1 MTELS
6 ASEIAA
12 FPLVPCGR
20 WWTGLDSQRLM
31 LDVYHDTVPACGL
44 AMSWDNGYGGKQF
57 GFFPPRVSKLDFMLH
72 LLDIPVAYRNAYEML
87 VENVACRAYLDVDYE
102 GPADPDHNT
111 LKRLMSTIRAK
122 IRQDFQCEPKL
133 YVCCGTRP
141 SKDEPDTVMK
151 HSYHIVCENLV
162 FERNNDGLMRSFFTS
177 IQGFTYQK
185 DFEEKSM
192 IDGSVYTK
200 NRHFR
205 TLHSCKRGT
214 TTPLL
219 RISGDPLLDEFTH
232 DWGRDALATLP
243 FFISN
248 PDTHECTFVATP
260 APLLLQIETNKKS
273 KRHKG
278 DTPMNTAA
286 GGVAAKSFPVP
297 IQMLQELLTLAGDTT
312 TTLGSVQ
319 YLGAEDKWQIQG
331 NQRGQGRKCLVTPGT
346 THERNN
352 CLLFV
357 EDFKHAHY
365 DGFKVD
371 YFCTASEC
379 STGCTKPT
387 IGYIAW
393 NVQVKNWAIQL
404 SLPQADTV
412 MHEEEDDDDSAD
424 MDIPEESQPVPPAPA
439 PIDPEDPETNTY
451 DMVKARFE
459 LGCFKVKHPFYYAR
473 IEEGH
478 DPYLHSHIDL
488 QHFYCD
494 LKYWGN
500 NKNDELVKLPFV
512 PAWLQDPSKRMVERI
527 VVDPTNSIKGVY
539 NMWKGFAVEKIPPV
553 DDVLVPELVSNITR
567 HISDVITAGEDTHTM
582 FVHCYLA
589 NMIQRPWLKSQVAL
603 SLYGAQ
609 GCGKGILFEFFR
621 MKILGTHCSYQ
632 TARPEHDLFGRFA
645 NGAVNKVCVQVD
657 EVKSL
662 HEHADQLKD
671 FITNP
676 TINYE
681 KKGKDVIVIANLANL
696 ILTSNNAN
704 ALTVSPDDRR
714 FVLFNC
720 SSVHKNNAQYFTSLG
735 AHLERPEVAR
745 AYYQYLMSLDL
756 SAYPV
761 SFQCSRPITQYYT
774 ESQHNSIPTISRFFS
789 ALVNSA
795 YPEPQIP
802 CRELYKKYELF
813 HAHGNYKFLMTE
825 TAFGRDAKK
834 YAGVTFHRLSGC
846 RNYRFNHDE
855 IKKYLLANN
864 EYDQD
869 AEY

>member
-1 MTELS
+1 
-6 ASEIAA
+6 
-12 FPLVPCGR
+12 
-20 WWTGLDSQRLM
+20 M
-31 LDVYHDTVPACGL
+31 LDVYHSTTPAGGL

-57 GFFPPRVSKLDFMLH
+57 GFFPPTFSRLDFMLH

-102 GPADPDHNT
+102 GPADPDHDT
-111 LKRLMSTIRAK
+111 LKRLVSIIRAK
-122 IRQDFQCEPKL
+122 IRQEFQCEPKL

-141 SKDEPDTVMK
+141 SKEEPDTVMK

-162 FERNNDGLMRSFFTS
+162 FERNNDGLMRNFFTS

-214 TTPLL
+214 TTPLV

-232 DWGRDALATLP
+232 DWGRDASATLP

-248 PDTHECTFVATP
+248 PDRTGCTFVATP

-278 DTPMNTAA
+278 DAATTNTPA
-286 GGVAAKSFPVP
+286 GVSRCFPVP
-297 IQMLQELLTLAGDTT
+297 LQMLQELLTLAGDTT
-312 TTLGSVQ
+312 TALGSVQ
-319 YLGAEDKWQIQG
+319 YLAAEDKWQIQG

-357 EDFKHAHY
+357 EDFKDAHY
-365 DGFKVD
+365 DGFKVE

-379 STGCTKPT
+379 SSGCTKPT
-387 IGYIAW
+387 IGYVAW
-393 NVQVKNWAIQL
+393 NAQVKNWAIQL
-404 SLPQADTV
+404 SRPQADAV
-412 MHEEEDDDDSAD
+412 MHEEEEADDPAD
-424 MDIPEESQPVPPAPA
+424 MDMPDVSQPPEVPP
-439 PIDPEDPETNTY
+439 DPTPVDPDDPETNTY

-459 LGCFKVKHPFYYAR
+459 LGCFKVKKPFCYAR
-473 IEEGH
+473 IDEDH
-478 DPYLHSHIDL
+478 DPYLHSHVDL
-488 QHFYCD
+488 QHFYCH
-494 LKYWGN
+494 LKYWRK
-500 NKNDELVKLPFV
+500 NKNGELVKLPFV
-512 PAWLQDPSKRMVERI
+512 PEWLQDPDKRTVERI

-553 DDVLVPELVSNITR
+553 DDALVPELVRDITR
-567 HISDVITAGEDTHTM
+567 HFSDVITAGEDAHTM
-582 FVHCYLA
+582 FVHRYLA
-589 NMIQRPWLKSQVAL
+589 NMLQRPWLKSQVAL

-621 MKILGTHCSYQ
+621 LKILGAHCSYQ
-632 TARPEHDLFGRFA
+632 TSRPEHDLFGRFA
-645 NGAVNKVCVQVD
+645 NGAVNRVCVQVD

-681 KKGKDVIVIANLANL
+681 KKGKDVIVVDNLANL

-761 SFQCSRPITQYYT
+761 SFQCNRPITQYYM
-774 ESQHNSIPTISRFFS
+774 ECQQNSIPVISRFLS

-795 YPEPQIP
+795 YPETQIP
-802 CRELYKKYELF
+802 ARDMYKNYVHF
-813 HAHGNYKFLMTE
+813 HTSGNYKFLLTE
-825 TAFGRDAKK
+825 TSFGR
-834 YAGVTFHRLSGC
+834 
-846 RNYRFNHDE
+846 E
-855 IKKYLLANN
+855 IKKVSGIIKKKSNGIHIYMLCHSEIKAYLEKAN
-864 EYDQD
+864 EHDPD
-869 AEY
+869 AEYHHA